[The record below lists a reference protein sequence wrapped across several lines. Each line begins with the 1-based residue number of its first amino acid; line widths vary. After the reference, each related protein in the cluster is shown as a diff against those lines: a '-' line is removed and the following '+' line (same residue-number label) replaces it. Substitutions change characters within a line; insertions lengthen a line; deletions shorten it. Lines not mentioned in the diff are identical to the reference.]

1 MKDRGK
7 KGRKIHQNE
16 RGGWV
21 ILTKEGH
28 REGKN
33 KRRKDAKTLLAG

>member
-7 KGRKIHQNE
+7 KGRKMHQNE

-33 KRRKDAKTLLAG
+33 K